1 MGHRSRWHGVQNM
14 VAWGPEQNDPRL
26 FKVPRYSSSVIIPHM
41 RPKTKTLG
49 YLGAQT
55 SHPKFNIWW
64 HGTHAMIG
72 LGYLGA
78 WIVVIPPP
86 PNRRGMDHF
95 LVACPKP

>member
-1 MGHRSRWHGVQNM
+1 M
-14 VAWGPEQNDPRL
+14 VAWGLEQNDPRL

-41 RPKTKTLG
+41 RPETKTLG

-78 WIVVIPPP
+78 WIVVIGAWLGGLDSFHGLFEIP
-86 PNRRGMDHF
+86 
-95 LVACPKP
+95 VYVW